1 MLVVFLDSNFCLLRV
16 LIYLLMLLL
25 FVFNFCLGYS
35 PGLNT
40 VAVIAPIAA
49 VAGILIIV
57 LIVLLVVAYW

>member
-1 MLVVFLDSNFCLLRV
+1 MLVVFLDSNCCLLRV
-16 LIYLLMLLL
+16 FIYLFMLL

-40 VAVIAPIAA
+40 IAVIAPIAA